1 MKLLVNLT
9 NVHRDEQAIL
19 KDHLEDNSWQV
30 EQLTQDDIN
39 ALISLVNHSINNR
52 TNEVASGLSYTELL
66 NLKNK
71 LNKYVYL
78 VCARYM
84 VTRDARDTRDA
95 LARI

>member
-9 NVHRDEQAIL
+9 NVHRDEQSIL

-30 EQLTQDDIN
+30 EELTQDDLN

-52 TNEVASGLSYTELL
+52 TNEVASGLSYLELL

-71 LNKYVYL
+71 LNK
-78 VCARYM
+78 
-84 VTRDARDTRDA
+84 
-95 LARI
+95 

>member
-30 EQLTQDDIN
+30 EELTQDDLN

-52 TNEVASGLSYTELL
+52 TNEVASGLSYMELL

-71 LNKYVYL
+71 LNK
-78 VCARYM
+78 
-84 VTRDARDTRDA
+84 
-95 LARI
+95 

>member
-30 EQLTQDDIN
+30 EELTQDDIN

-52 TNEVASGLSYTELL
+52 TNEVASGLSYMELL
-66 NLKNK
+66 KLKNK
-71 LNKYVYL
+71 LNK
-78 VCARYM
+78 
-84 VTRDARDTRDA
+84 
-95 LARI
+95 

>member
-30 EQLTQDDIN
+30 EELTQDDLN

-71 LNKYVYL
+71 LNK
-78 VCARYM
+78 
-84 VTRDARDTRDA
+84 
-95 LARI
+95 

>member
-30 EQLTQDDIN
+30 EELTQDDLN
-39 ALISLVNHSINNR
+39 ALISLVNYSINNR
-52 TNEVASGLSYTELL
+52 TNEVASGLSYLELL

-71 LNKYVYL
+71 LNK
-78 VCARYM
+78 
-84 VTRDARDTRDA
+84 
-95 LARI
+95 

>member
-30 EQLTQDDIN
+30 EELTQNDIN

-52 TNEVASGLSYTELL
+52 SNEVASGLSYMELL

-71 LNKYVYL
+71 LNK
-78 VCARYM
+78 
-84 VTRDARDTRDA
+84 
-95 LARI
+95 

>member
-19 KDHLEDNSWQV
+19 KDHLENNSWQV

-71 LNKYVYL
+71 LNK
-78 VCARYM
+78 
-84 VTRDARDTRDA
+84 
-95 LARI
+95 

>member
-30 EQLTQDDIN
+30 EELTQDDIN

-52 TNEVASGLSYTELL
+52 TNEVASGLSYLELL

-71 LNKYVYL
+71 LNK
-78 VCARYM
+78 
-84 VTRDARDTRDA
+84 
-95 LARI
+95 

>member
-19 KDHLEDNSWQV
+19 RDHLEDNSWQV
-30 EQLTQDDIN
+30 EELTQDDLN

-52 TNEVASGLSYTELL
+52 TNEVASGLSYLELL

-71 LNKYVYL
+71 LSK
-78 VCARYM
+78 
-84 VTRDARDTRDA
+84 
-95 LARI
+95 

>member
-30 EQLTQDDIN
+30 EELTQDDLH

-52 TNEVASGLSYTELL
+52 TNEVASGLSYLELL

-71 LNKYVYL
+71 LNK
-78 VCARYM
+78 
-84 VTRDARDTRDA
+84 
-95 LARI
+95 

>member
-71 LNKYVYL
+71 LNK
-78 VCARYM
+78 
-84 VTRDARDTRDA
+84 
-95 LARI
+95 

>member
-30 EQLTQDDIN
+30 EELTQDDLN

-52 TNEVASGLSYTELL
+52 TNEVASGLSYLELL

-71 LNKYVYL
+71 LNK
-78 VCARYM
+78 
-84 VTRDARDTRDA
+84 
-95 LARI
+95 